1 MTADPYSP
9 LVRQLFS
16 STAHAGTI
24 AGAASAA
31 KNEQGVRLELSGS
44 AIDGVV
50 EQLRFLAYGCPH
62 VIAVAEALS
71 AELEGKAVSSLEDF
85 CASEIMQRLAVPTEK
100 SARILVIEDTV
111 RLLGAALR
119 ESSSNT
125 EQN

>member
-1 MTADPYSP
+1 MTADPYSA
-9 LVRQLFS
+9 LVRQLFNT
-16 STAHAGTI
+16 TAHAGTV
-24 AGAASAA
+24 AGAPSAA
-31 KNEQGVRLELSGS
+31 NNEQGVRFELSGR

-62 VIAVAEALS
+62 VIAAAEALC
-71 AELEGKAVSSLEDF
+71 AELEGQSISRLEDF
-85 CASEIMQRLAVPTEK
+85 SAREIMQRLAVPTEK
-100 SARILVIEDTV
+100 SGRILVIEDTV

>member
-9 LVRQLFS
+9 LVRELFNT
-16 STAHAGTI
+16 TAHAGTV

-31 KNEQGVRLELSGS
+31 NNEQGVRLELSGS

-62 VIAVAEALS
+62 VIAAAEALC
-71 AELEGKAVSSLEDF
+71 AELEGQAVSRLEDF
-85 CASEIMQRLAVPTEK
+85 CAREIMQRLAVPTEK

>member
-9 LVRQLFS
+9 LVRELFNT
-16 STAHAGTI
+16 TAHAGTV

-31 KNEQGVRLELSGS
+31 NNEQGVRLELSGS

-62 VIAVAEALS
+62 VIAAAEALC
-71 AELEGKAVSSLEDF
+71 AELEGQAVSRLEDF
-85 CASEIMQRLAVPTEK
+85 CAREIMQRLAVPTEK
-100 SARILVIEDTV
+100 STRILVVEDTV

-119 ESSSNT
+119 ESSPNT